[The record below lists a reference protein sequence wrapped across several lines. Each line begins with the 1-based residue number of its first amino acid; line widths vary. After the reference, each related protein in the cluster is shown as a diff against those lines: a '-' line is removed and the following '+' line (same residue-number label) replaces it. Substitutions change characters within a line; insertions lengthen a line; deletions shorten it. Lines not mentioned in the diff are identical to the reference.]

1 MIPLYS
7 TKQIRDLDSFAI
19 NTLGIPDIVLM
30 ENAAKEIVHHIENYT
45 EEFPKKNFGIICG
58 KGNNGGDGMAVA
70 RHLVNAGYYLKLIYI
85 GNPNDMSVNCQTN
98 FLILQKM
105 LKLNLNLKMVKFNK
119 VSDLNKIDDCNIY
132 IDAMLGSGIHGELKE
147 PYSGCVKKLNS
158 FSGYKIAIDIPTGLN
173 SDTGFTSNS
182 FNADLTVTLGE
193 FKTGLFIGDGSVVSG
208 KIEKGSIG
216 ISDSYYQKYDC
227 SEFLIEPED
236 ALNGLPAKKKN
247 LNKYSAGKVL
257 TIAGSGKLPGAAAL
271 ASKAVLT
278 AGAGASILFFPKS
291 VRSLIQKK
299 LGEVIVESYED
310 DGTEYLNTKVLSS
323 LKERIKWADVVAIGP
338 GLGRESET
346 QEAIR
351 KIVNQNKKMIIDADA
366 VFALKNHYKKIN
378 LSNKVLTPHLG
389 EFSTLIGKETVEV
402 KKDLIGF
409 GRKFVKETGAYLVLK
424 GSPTIIFNPVG
435 EALVNTVGNPAL
447 AKFGTG
453 DVLTGLIA
461 GLMSQQTDV
470 ENAVVTAVY
479 LHSLTADLLLKKKT
493 EYSVLASDLIAYLP
507 ESIKFLRRSVA

>member
-19 NTLGIPDIVLM
+19 NHLGVPDIVLM
-30 ENAAKEIVHHIENYT
+30 ENAAKEIFNKIEIYT
-45 EEFPKKNFGIICG
+45 EDISNKKFGILCG

-70 RHLVNAGYYLKLIYI
+70 RHLVNAGYNVKIIYI
-85 GNPNDMSVNCQTN
+85 GKPNEMSVNCQTN

-105 LKLNLNLKMVKFNK
+105 QSENPNLNLIKFNK
-119 VSDLNKIDDCNIY
+119 ISDLNKIKDCNIY
-132 IDAMLGSGIHGELKE
+132 VDAMLGSGIHGELKE
-147 PYSGCVKKLNS
+147 PYSSCAKKLNS

-193 FKTGLFIGDGSVVSG
+193 FKRGLFIGDGSVVSG

-216 ISDSYYQKYDC
+216 ISNSYYQKYST

-236 ALNGLPAKKKN
+236 ALNGLPIKKKN

-257 TIAGSGKLPGAAAL
+257 TIAGSGRLPGAAAL
-271 ASKAVLT
+271 TSKAVL
-278 AGAGASILFFPKS
+278 AIGAGASILSFPKS
-291 VRSLIQKK
+291 VRLLIQKK

-310 DGTEYLNTKVLSS
+310 DGSEFLSTKVLPP

-338 GLGRESET
+338 GLGREKET

-351 KIVNQNKKMIIDADA
+351 KIVNQNKKMVIDADA
-366 VFALKNHYKKIN
+366 VFALKNHFKKIN
-378 LSNKVLTPHLG
+378 LKNKVLTPHLG
-389 EFSTLIGKETVEV
+389 EFSNLIGEESGVI
-402 KKDLIGF
+402 KKDLIGY
-409 GRKFVKETGAYLVLK
+409 GRKFVKETSSFLVLK
-424 GSPTIIFNPVG
+424 GSPTIIFNPEGDV
-435 EALVNTVGNPAL
+435 LINTAGNSAL

-453 DVLTGLIA
+453 DVLTGFIA
-461 GLMSQQTDV
+461 GLMSQQSDI
-470 ENAVVTAVY
+470 EKAIVTAVY
-479 LHSLTADLLLKKKT
+479 LHSLSADLLLNKKT
-493 EYSVLASDLIAYLP
+493 EYSILASDLINYLP
-507 ESIKFLRRSVA
+507 ESIKFLRKSVA